1 MTFRSN
7 PEQELRAL
15 WTSQGVST
23 ERQDA
28 LVAGIV
34 AKAQPGAMV
43 GPFRVSDD
51 RGADGK
57 PQTVLPGAERAS
69 DATMAQRQAN
79 APLKP
84 KAAQRPCD
92 DGLFSDQC
100 NQQELF

>member
-1 MTFRSN
+1 MTFRFN
-7 PEQELRAL
+7 RCANC
-15 WTSQGVST
+15 
-23 ERQDA
+23 
-28 LVAGIV
+28 GIE
-34 AKAQPGAMV
+34 ARLHSRPNCPHLPPQY
-43 GPFRVSDD
+43 FE

-92 DGLFSDQC
+92 DGLFSDQR